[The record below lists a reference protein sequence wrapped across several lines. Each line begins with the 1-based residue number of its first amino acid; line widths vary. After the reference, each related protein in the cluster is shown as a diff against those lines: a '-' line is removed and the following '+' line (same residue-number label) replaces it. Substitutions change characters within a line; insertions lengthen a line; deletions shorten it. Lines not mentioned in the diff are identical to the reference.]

1 MDYFIIGILGSGTK
15 ALASLLIQMGNK
27 VCGVDKKE
35 AINRLRYEQPNLQ
48 ICFRTEKA
56 LAYLTFERS
65 IKV

>member
-35 AINRLRYEQPNLQ
+35 AINDYKGKFKL
-48 ICFRTEKA
+48 F
-56 LAYLTFERS
+56 
-65 IKV
+65 

>member
-1 MDYFIIGILGSGTK
+1 MIKYLTRVELFFDG
-15 ALASLLIQMGNK
+15 LI
-27 VCGVDKKE
+27 DKKE